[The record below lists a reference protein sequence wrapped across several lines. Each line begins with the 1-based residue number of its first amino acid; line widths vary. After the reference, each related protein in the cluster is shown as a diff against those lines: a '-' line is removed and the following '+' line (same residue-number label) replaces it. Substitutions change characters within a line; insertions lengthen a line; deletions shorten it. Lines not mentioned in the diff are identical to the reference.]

1 MNGEH
6 HSDRERIKQ
15 IQEILLREERA
26 ELSDIRSQLAERNH
40 TVQKMIEEKLN
51 YFQSHFPLEF
61 ETSLNKVI
69 DRRIKNSQEKLLDA
83 IYPVLGKMIRKY
95 IALQFEQLQ
104 HRIDQQLNQGFIGRL
119 RNMFSGVK
127 ESEMVMSK
135 IPDNGVEEVFVIQK
149 HSGLL
154 IGSASAEET
163 INSDVIAG
171 MLTAIKSFVEDA
183 FRREDE
189 DLEMIQY
196 GSYSIIIQN
205 FYSYYI
211 AIAVKGKLNIEQKSD
226 LYNQSLELG
235 EQHLPA
241 LLSNPSTKTHLR
253 IKQQLEATF
262 FPHLITAVK

>member
-6 HSDRERIKQ
+6 HSDSKKIQQ
-15 IQEILLREERA
+15 IQAILLRKERA
-26 ELSDIRSQLAERNH
+26 ELLEIREQLAQRDA
-40 TVQKMIEEKLN
+40 TVQQMIDEKLT
-51 YFQSHFPLEF
+51 YFQSHFPMEF
-61 ETSLNKVI
+61 EIGLNKI
-69 DRRIKNSQEKLLDA
+69 IERKIENSQEKLLDA

-104 HRIDQQLNQGFIGRL
+104 QRIDQQLNQGFIGRL

-127 ESEMVMSK
+127 ESEIVMSQ
-135 IPDNGVEEVFVIQK
+135 IPDSGVEEVFVIQK
-149 HSGLL
+149 YSGLL
-154 IGSASAEET
+154 LGSASAEET

-183 FRREDE
+183 FKREDE

-211 AIAVKGKLNIEQKSD
+211 AIAVKGKLTISQKSD
-226 LYNQSLELG
+226 LYSKSLELG
-235 EQHLPA
+235 EQHLPN
-241 LLSNPSTKTHLR
+241 LVSNPTNTTHLL
-253 IKQQLEATF
+253 IKNKLEATF
-262 FPHLITAVK
+262 FSHLVLAT